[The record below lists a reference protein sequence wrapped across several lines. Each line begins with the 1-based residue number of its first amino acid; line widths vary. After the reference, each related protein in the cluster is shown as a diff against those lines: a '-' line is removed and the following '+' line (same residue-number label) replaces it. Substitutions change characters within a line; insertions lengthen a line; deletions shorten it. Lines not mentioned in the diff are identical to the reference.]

1 MDITSQSPYFFGI
14 ILVLIGFFAGFVLSD
29 IFSSRKKKAAD
40 KGAQSGGTAYLKG
53 INYILANEPDKAI
66 EEFSKAV
73 QINSD
78 TVETYIALGNLFR
91 SKGEVGRAIR
101 IHQGIIL
108 RPHIDIKTKIQA
120 YYDLSLDFKKAGF
133 VNRAI
138 ESFEKVLE
146 MDNKHLDSHVQLLEL
161 YEDIRDWEK
170 SYQTQQSISKLRKS
184 NDYNVLGHH
193 QTELAKTLV
202 EQGLSSQAKKCFK
215 KAISL
220 DKMCSDAYLH
230 LGDLLYDEGSYAK
243 AIDTWKDMM
252 HLSPGFTYLAYPR
265 LEEAFF
271 KLNEFGKIEDILR
284 ENSRK
289 NYNDIHT
296 HLALSE
302 YLYKKSQL
310 NDAISE
316 LKIVLT
322 LKPSHIQARQMLGK
336 YLMEL
341 GREAEAVA
349 VHQELLHNFPFPEKH
364 YQCNECGYES
374 KELLWRCP
382 QCRRWDT
389 IDEKPLPGEK
399 EK

>member
-1 MDITSQSPYFFGI
+1 MDITSQSPYFIGI

-40 KGAQSGGTAYLKG
+40 KSTQSGGTAYLKG
-53 INYILANEPDKAI
+53 INYILANEPDRAI

-170 SYQTQQSISKLRKS
+170 SYQTQQAISKLRKS
-184 NDYNVLGHH
+184 NDYNVLAHH
-193 QTELAKTLV
+193 QTELAKTLI

-230 LGDLLYDEGSYAK
+230 LGDLFYDEGSYAK
-243 AIDTWKDMM
+243 AIDTWKEMM
-252 HLSPGFTYLAYPR
+252 QISPGFTYLAYPR

-296 HLALSE
+296 HLALAE

-310 NDAISE
+310 NDAIGE
-316 LKIVLT
+316 LKTVLT
-322 LKPSHIQARQMLGK
+322 LKPSHIQARQALGK

-349 VHQELLHNFPFPEKH
+349 VHQELLHNFPFPEKN

-374 KELLWRCP
+374 NELLWRCP